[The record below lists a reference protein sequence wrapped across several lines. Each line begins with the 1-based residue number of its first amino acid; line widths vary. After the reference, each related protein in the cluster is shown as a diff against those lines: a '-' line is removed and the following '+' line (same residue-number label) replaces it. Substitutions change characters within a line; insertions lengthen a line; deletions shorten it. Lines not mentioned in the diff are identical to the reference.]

1 MQWSLSEEFEMTG
14 SFIVWVRSR
23 RRAGGRLCAASV
35 LVGLGLGAVPAPA
48 PAAVPDAP
56 TRLLAIASD
65 GSVRL
70 AWFPPADDGGSTI
83 TGYRVRASSGA
94 LFTVPDSPATLGG
107 LPNGVPVSFRVAA
120 INADGQGPFSVSSNI
135 VTPRPGTTIDTWAAT
150 GRLTTAR
157 GGGTAIRL
165 AGGKV
170 LVVGG
175 TGSGFDA
182 PPLASAEVY
191 DVASGTWSAT
201 GVMGPRLGFTT
212 TGLPDGRVLV
222 TGGFSPT
229 FAVLRST
236 RLYDPASGTW
246 SVGAPLRRPRVNH
259 TATLLADG
267 RVLVAGGWTGSAAT
281 ATAELYNPA
290 ANSWSPTGAMSVA
303 RFGHSA
309 TRRMDGRVLV
319 AGGTAG
325 SAGLRSTEVYVPS
338 TRSWVTT
345 SDLTTPRESDDI
357 CCKQAVLLA
366 SGKVLVAG
374 GWNGS
379 VLRTAEVY
387 DPGTGAWTSTGSM
400 RVGRE
405 AGFHLIRLPDGRVL
419 ALGGIDDYGPL
430 KYAEVYNER
439 TGTWHRVNDMTAARY
454 APAAVLIP
462 GGRVLVAGGFR
473 GLAALQSAEVFT
485 AN

>member
-1 MQWSLSEEFEMTG
+1 MSG
-14 SFIVWVRSR
+14 SSGVWMRSR
-23 RRAGGRLCAASV
+23 RRDGWRLCAASV
-35 LVGLGLGAVPAPA
+35 LVGLGLVIVVPAPA
-48 PAAVPDAP
+48 PADVPEAP

-65 GSVRL
+65 RSVRL
-70 AWFPPADDGGSTI
+70 AWFPSDDDGGSDV
-83 TGYRVRASSGA
+83 TGHRVRASSGA
-94 LFTVPDSPATLGG
+94 LFTVADSPATLGG
-107 LPNGVPVSFRVAA
+107 LPNGAPVSFQVAA
-120 INADGQGPFSVSSNI
+120 INADGQGPFSVSSNT
-135 VTPRPGTTIDTWAAT
+135 VTPRPATTIDAWAAT

-157 GGGTAIRL
+157 ARGTAVRL

-170 LVVGG
+170 LLVGG
-175 TGSGFDA
+175 NSGGFDE
-182 PPLASAEVY
+182 PPLPSAEVY

-201 GVMGPRLGFTT
+201 APMGRRIAFATT
-212 TGLPDGRVLV
+212 RLPDGRVLV
-222 TGGFSPT
+222 TGGSSPT
-229 FAVLRST
+229 FAVLQST

-246 SVGAPLRRPRVNH
+246 SVGAPMRHPRVSH

-281 ATAELYNPA
+281 ASAELYDPA
-290 ANSWSPTGAMSVA
+290 TNSWSPTRAMSVA

-309 TRRMDGRVLV
+309 TRRLDGRVLV

-325 SAGLRSTEVYVPS
+325 FEGLRSTEVYVQS
-338 TRSWVTT
+338 TGRWVTT
-345 SDLTTPRESDDI
+345 SDMTTARESDEI

-374 GWNGS
+374 GWNAG

-387 DPGTGAWTSTGSM
+387 DPATGAWTPTGSM

-405 AGFHLIRLPDGRVL
+405 GGFHLIRLPDGRAL
-419 ALGGIDDYGPL
+419 ALGGLDDHGPL
-430 KYAEVYNER
+430 KYADVYNES
-439 TGTWHRVNDMTAARY
+439 TGSWRRVNDMTAARS

-462 GGRVLVAGGFR
+462 GGRVLVAGGHR